1 MPQTPEE
8 FTKRYLPI
16 TFNACIGDSDSDEIT
31 DGTVSSIY
39 IRNYINANNRL
50 EPPPKDKPKEKPKE
64 PRALKPYE
72 EGKGMPYYELKDQVR
87 GFLLARQKAKT
98 FGIKELFGAF
108 YCPEVTPYIVCQ
120 QTWFIHAF
128 SGKIGPDALRQVLSL
143 VSYYYDQTPSLQHR
157 YSSLQ
162 NLADR
167 CLGLDCNGLVG
178 AYFES
183 QYGWLG
189 IGPNTDISKY
199 DTRPLR
205 QRVRTSLKEVRPC
218 DVILFPNY
226 HHIAIISSVPPS
238 NLTNSDVE
246 PSEVV
251 CKVSQSRSAEL
262 GGAITSELT
271 IVKDRQGFHFKG
283 SGEYFTNIVQV
294 LPDGV

>member
-1 MPQTPEE
+1 MPLTPEE

-16 TFNACIGDSDSDEIT
+16 TFNACVGDPDSGEIT
-31 DGTVSSIY
+31 DGNVLSVH

-50 EPPPKDKPKEKPKE
+50 EPPPKNNPKG
-64 PRALKPYE
+64 PRAQKVYE

-87 GFLLARQKAKT
+87 GFLLNRQKAKT

-108 YCPEVTPYIVCQ
+108 YCPDVTPYIVCKQ
-120 QTWFIHAF
+120 VSLMHAF
-128 SGKIGPDALRQVLSL
+128 TGKIGPASLQQVLCL
-143 VSYYYDQTPSLQHR
+143 LSYYYDQMPSLQHR
-157 YSSLQ
+157 YPSLQ

-183 QYGWLG
+183 EYSWLG

-199 DTRPLR
+199 DTKPLR
-205 QRVRTSLKEVRPC
+205 QKVRTSLKELRPC

-226 HHIAIISSVPPS
+226 HHIAVISSVPPS
-238 NLTNSDVE
+238 NFTTGGSE
-246 PSEVV
+246 PSEIA
-251 CKVSQSRSAEL
+251 CRVSQSRSAEL
-262 GGAITSELT
+262 GGVITSELT

-283 SGEYFTNIVQV
+283 GGEYFKNIVQV
-294 LPDGV
+294 LPEGA

>member
-16 TFNACIGDSDSDEIT
+16 TFNACAGDPDSDEIT
-31 DGTVSSIY
+31 DGNVTSVY

-50 EPPPKDKPKEKPKE
+50 EPPPKNNPKG
-64 PRALKPYE
+64 PRTQKKYE
-72 EGKGMPYYELKDQVR
+72 EGKGMPYYEFKDQVR
-87 GFLLARQKAKT
+87 GFLLARQKAKI
-98 FGIKELFGAF
+98 FGIEELFGAF
-108 YCPEVTPYIVCQ
+108 YCPDVTPYITCK
-120 QTWFIHAF
+120 QTWLMHAF

-143 VSYYYDQTPSLQHR
+143 ISYYYDQTPSLQHR
-157 YSSLQ
+157 YPSLQ

-183 QYGWLG
+183 QYSWLG

-205 QRVRTSLKEVRPC
+205 QKVRTSLKELRPC

-226 HHIAIISSVPPS
+226 HHIAIISSVSPS
-238 NLTNSDVE
+238 NLSAGGSE

-251 CKVSQSRSAEL
+251 CRVSQSRSAEL
-262 GGAITSELT
+262 GGAITSDLT
-271 IVKDRQGFHFKG
+271 IVKDQQGFHFKG
-283 SGEYFTNIVQV
+283 GGEYFKNIVQV
-294 LPDGV
+294 LPDGA